1 MKQSGKCPKC
11 ASTRIIA
18 DAKVVDRGHGN
29 VEGDMTL
36 ATFGKPEAILFKEK
50 QKTTVSAW
58 VCASC
63 GYVEF
68 YADQALGLEQ
78 MDSDP

>member
-1 MKQSGKCPKC
+1 MKKSGQCPKC

-18 DAKVVDRGHGN
+18 DAKAVDRGDGN
-29 VEGDMTL
+29 AEFDMTL

-50 QKTTVSAW
+50 RKTTVSAW
-58 VCASC
+58 VCSSC

-68 YADQALGLEQ
+68 YADQALGLLQ
-78 MDSDP
+78 ANP